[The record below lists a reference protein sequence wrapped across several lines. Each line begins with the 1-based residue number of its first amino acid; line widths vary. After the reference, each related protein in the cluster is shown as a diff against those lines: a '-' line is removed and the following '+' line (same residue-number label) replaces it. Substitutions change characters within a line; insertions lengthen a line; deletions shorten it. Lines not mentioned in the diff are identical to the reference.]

1 MLRPAAGHRRRG
13 KFRRGVALLGRD
25 DQLLELMLYPC
36 QAPEL
41 ALLARDFSNQTFIV
55 NHCGSPV
62 SETEQS
68 AFVSRECAASVP
80 NR

>member
-1 MLRPAAGHRRRG
+1 
-13 KFRRGVALLGRD
+13 
-25 DQLLELMLYPC
+25 MLYPC